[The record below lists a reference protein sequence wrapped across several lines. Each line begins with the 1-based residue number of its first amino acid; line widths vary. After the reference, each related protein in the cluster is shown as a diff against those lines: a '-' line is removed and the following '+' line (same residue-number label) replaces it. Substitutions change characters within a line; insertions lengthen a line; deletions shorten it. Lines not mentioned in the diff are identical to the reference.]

1 MPMKLRAYLTQIKA
15 RFTPEQQLW
24 TGRIL
29 GCTGGAL
36 MWRGFQTAY
45 PSTWLAVVGLI
56 IFIAW
61 IVCMTRL
68 VKLEPRLSS
77 MLGIGMPIIIGGLM
91 NVAVIIANGGY
102 MPCTLT
108 AKVQG
113 MYMPMDGAR
122 LAHLGDWIGGFVS
135 PGDVLIVIGMMGI
148 LAAAAMRRIRRR
160 EAVVREC

>member
-1 MPMKLRAYLTQIKA
+1 MAGIASLVA
-15 RFTPEQQLW
+15 RYYVRTTREQRLW
-24 TGRIL
+24 MARIL
-29 GCTGGAL
+29 VCTAGAM
-36 MWRGFQTAY
+36 MWRACQTIY

-61 IVCMTRL
+61 IACMTRL
-68 VKLEPRLSS
+68 VKLEPRLNS

-91 NVAVIIANGGY
+91 NVAVVIANGGY

-108 AKVQG
+108 TEVDG
-113 MYMPMDGAR
+113 MYMPMAGAQ

-148 LAAAAMRRIRRR
+148 LAAAARRRIQRR
-160 EAVVREC
+160 EDVVREC